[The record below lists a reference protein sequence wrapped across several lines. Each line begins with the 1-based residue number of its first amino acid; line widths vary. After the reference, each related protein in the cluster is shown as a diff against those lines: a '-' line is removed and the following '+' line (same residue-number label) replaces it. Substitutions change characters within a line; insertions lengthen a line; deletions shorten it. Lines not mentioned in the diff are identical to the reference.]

1 MSKELNLYSKI
12 EDKKISTSK
21 VLQSSFGIV
30 FEKLKEED
38 YILVEN
44 VRQKETLVIQKLE
57 KYLDKDLEKISPT
70 PYLVPNK
77 INSKRDNILLARQ
90 YIKENT
96 YYLMKFESPNITLP
110 TVKYY
115 LENPNILE
123 ERNFDRDITINLANG
138 WRYMLSFDE
147 FKSTEDF
154 LNINAIVAKDQ
165 ALDFGHLRDGN
176 VSISNTSYI
185 PPIPTKES
193 IEAIFEEFNNGVN
206 IYNSAARLLFKLIK
220 AQPFYDGN
228 KRCAFLIVNRMLIDR
243 AKGLVVV
250 RDEHFDQ
257 FSKVLKDYYDD
268 ESSLDKAIDF
278 TVSNCFYNTKDKKF
292 KK

>member
-1 MSKELNLYSKI
+1 MSKELNLYSKS
-12 EDKKISTSK
+12 EYEK
-21 VLQSSFGIV
+21 VI
-30 FEKLKEED
+30 
-38 YILVEN
+38 
-44 VRQKETLVIQKLE
+44 
-57 KYLDKDLEKISPT
+57 
-70 PYLVPNK
+70 
-77 INSKRDNILLARQ
+77 SKRDNLLLANK
-90 YIKENT
+90 YVKENT

-110 TVKYY
+110 TVEYY
-115 LENPNILE
+115 LENPNVLE
-123 ERNFDRDITINLANG
+123 EKNFDKNIAINLVNG
-138 WRYMLSFDE
+138 WRYMLNLEE
-147 FKSTEDF
+147 FKSIDDL

-250 RDEHFDQ
+250 RDEHFEQ

-268 ESSLDKAIDF
+268 ELNLDKAIEF
-278 TVSNCFYNTKDKKF
+278 LVSNCFYNTKDKKF